1 MSERRQ
7 RIDTI
12 LKGTCVPL
20 LRERGFQGS
29 YPHFRP
35 VLGKH
40 IDLLT
45 FQFRSD
51 GSSFIVEI
59 SYADP
64 ERRNVGFRTD
74 APVSKID
81 VACTSERYRLG
92 AKARTTLDG
101 EWLPLSHGIL
111 TSDDRHFRRLAL
123 KVNDMV
129 INEAEPWW
137 ESKRMTPNTSL
148 ERTREG

>member
-1 MSERRQ
+1 MNERRKH
-7 RIDTI
+7 IDTI
-12 LKGTCVPL
+12 LKNTCVPL

-29 YPHFRP
+29 YPHFRRTTGEH
-35 VLGKH
+35 V
-40 IDLLT
+40 DLLM

-64 ERRNVGFRTD
+64 ERRNVGFRSE

-81 VACTSERYRLG
+81 VACTRERYRLG
-92 AKARTTLDG
+92 AKARTTVDG

-111 TSDDRHFRRLAL
+111 TSDDLHFRRLAL
-123 KVNDMV
+123 KINDMV
-129 INEAEPWW
+129 MSEAEPWW

-148 ERTREG
+148 ERTRD